1 MGRCS
6 EGQIPF
12 DLTIHTCFE
21 LDMAQTSSKT
31 KVHIDYPKAESR
43 PEPVEFGG
51 GAVRYQDPFR
61 WLEEDEDQAVQ
72 DWQKAQD
79 ALTEAYLTKLPAFSA
94 FTGKLERL
102 GASNDLSVPVFAD
115 GRWFITKTPEDQDLS
130 VVELCETPTG
140 PGRRIIDLNAM
151 RKDEP
156 LQLQCFVPSPDGRKA
171 IFGWAAGGREEPN
184 IQIID
189 IDTGKVLV
197 DGIPH
202 KRPSFFAWRPDSRG
216 VLYMAVDAGALVEL
230 DLDKPA
236 EPAAA
241 PIQLRHPV
249 ARPMASADGR
259 HVLLFVDHL
268 APRPDFILDV
278 RGGGGWRPFLKDVP
292 GIFRGDIIGD
302 NFIAIT
308 DDGAP
313 RGRLVSIPLASPA
326 ARETWKEL
334 VPASDNVLG
343 TLLVRGDRAVL
354 VDLADTYARL
364 RVFGGDGKFEGE
376 IALPGRGCVNSFS
389 SNFGIFN
396 MLDLVGAGGDDEIV
410 FIFST
415 FARGPALYSANL
427 RTHQVVELTKPKQQ
441 IDVQVLDLSC
451 TSADGARVVYHVIA
465 RPDVDLAK
473 PHPSVIHGYGGFN
486 VAVLP
491 GWSGALWAA
500 WIEAGGVFVLGH
512 LRGGGDFGTPWW
524 EQGRLEH
531 KQNSFNDVFAI
542 GEDLIAR
549 GVTTTAQLGV
559 IGGSNGGVMAAA
571 VAVQRPDLFRAS
583 VPQVPISDL
592 LARVRDPVT
601 MVSTL
606 DYGDPADPEMAKVLY
621 AWSPYQNVRD
631 NVAYPAM
638 LFDAGAND
646 PRCPPWQSRK
656 IAARM
661 QQASS
666 GDHPILLRVREG
678 AGHGAVGKSD
688 QRRQSAEVLAFLAE
702 HLGLAL

>member
-1 MGRCS
+1 
-6 EGQIPF
+6 
-12 DLTIHTCFE
+12 
-21 LDMAQTSSKT
+21 MAQTSAKT
-31 KVHIDYPKAESR
+31 NVRIDYPKAESR

-61 WLEEDEDQAVQ
+61 WLEEDGDEAVQ
-72 DWQKAQD
+72 AWQRAQD
-79 ALTEAYLTKLPAFSA
+79 QLTQAYLTKLPAFAA

-102 GASNDLSVPVFAD
+102 GVSNDPTVPVFAG
-115 GRWFITKTPEDQDLS
+115 GRWFITKVPDGQELS
-130 VVELCETPTG
+130 VVEVSDTPTG
-140 PGRRIIDLNAM
+140 PGRRIIDMNAM

-156 LQLQCFVPSPDGRKA
+156 LQLQSFVPSPDGRKA
-171 IFGWAAGGREEPN
+171 IFGWAAGGREEPHT
-184 IQIID
+184 QIID
-189 IDTGKVLV
+189 VDTGKVLV

-202 KRPSFFAWRPDSRG
+202 KRPSFFAWLPDASG
-216 VLYMAVDAGALVEL
+216 ILYMALDAGSLIQL
-230 DLDKPA
+230 DLDKPT
-236 EPAAA
+236 EPTT
-241 PIQLRHPV
+241 PSIEFRHPV
-249 ARPMASADGR
+249 CRPMASADGR

-268 APRPDFILDV
+268 APRPDFILDTKGD
-278 RGGGGWRPFLKDVP
+278 RTWRPFLRDVP

-313 RGRLVSIPLASPA
+313 CGRLVSIPLASPT
-326 ARETWKEL
+326 ARDTWKEL
-334 VPASDNVLG
+334 VPASENVLG
-343 TLLVRGDRAVL
+343 TLVVRGERAVL
-354 VDLADTYARL
+354 VEMADTYARL
-364 RVFGGDGKFEGE
+364 RVFGKDGEPEGE

-396 MLDLVGAGGDDEIV
+396 MLDLVGAGGEDEIV

-415 FARGPALYSANL
+415 FAQGPALYSASL
-427 RTHQVVELTKPKQQ
+427 STRRVVELTEPKQR

-465 RPDVDLAK
+465 RPDVDLSK

-524 EQGRLEH
+524 EQGRLKH

-542 GEDLIAR
+542 GEDLVAR
-549 GVTTTAQLGV
+549 GITTPAQLGV
-559 IGGSNGGVMAAA
+559 IGGSNGGVMAAV

-583 VPQVPISDL
+583 VAQVPISDL
-592 LARVRDPVT
+592 LGRVRDPVT

-666 GDHPILLRVREG
+666 GELPILLRVRAG

-688 QRRQSAEVLAFLAE
+688 QRRQSAEVLSFLAE
-702 HLGLAL
+702 HLGLAV